1 MSIFSKRALSRGV
14 NCISQSFSSFT
25 IFTSMTQPHAEPAS
39 SVTRKRN
46 FPAII
51 GLLTCSLALPLIAE
65 ENLGTLVFSDDF
77 ARSETQELKDE
88 PGNGWNT
95 SSSWSAKGNKEVD
108 LVDGALYIYIHPE
121 AIHAV
126 DVGHAF
132 AFIDGTATMRFKFH
146 EEKDT
151 LNLNFA
157 DLSYKEVHAGHICQ
171 TVFGTKQ
178 TTFVDYKTGGMLLK
192 YYDARKAKTL
202 SKEDEE
208 MLKTKQKSVPYDIS
222 INEWHALKVTIVGDT
237 MTAAVDGK
245 TIGSFSSPG
254 IAHESKQVLRL
265 LVSNKVTIDDVKYYK
280 LK

>member
-1 MSIFSKRALSRGV
+1 MTHSLSAPTSPVVRKNPIPAALFLVVCG
-14 NCISQSFSSFT
+14 F
-25 IFTSMTQPHAEPAS
+25 
-39 SVTRKRN
+39 
-46 FPAII
+46 
-51 GLLTCSLALPLIAE
+51 ALPLMAE
-65 ENLGTLVFSDDF
+65 ENPGTLVFSDDF

-88 PGNGWNT
+88 PGNGWKT

-108 LVDGALYIYIHPE
+108 LIDGTLHIYIHPE

-126 DVGHAF
+126 DVGHDF
-132 AFIDGTATMRFKFH
+132 AFTDGTATMRFKFH
-146 EEKDT
+146 DAKDT

-157 DLSYKEVHAGHICQ
+157 DLSHKEVHAGHICQ
-171 TVFGTKQ
+171 TVFGTSK
-178 TTFVDYKTGGMLLK
+178 TTLVDYKTGGMLLK

-208 MLKTKQKSVPYDIS
+208 MLKTKQKSVPHDIS
-222 INEWHALKVTIVGDT
+222 INEWHSLKVTIVGDT
-237 MTAAVDGK
+237 MTASVDGK

-265 LVSNKVTIDDVKYYK
+265 LVSNKVTLDDVKYYK